1 MHRKDWLGSRG
12 NEGTHRRERIKGGY
26 LVEKQKRLIGYEKSK
41 TFLIQRI
48 K

>member
-12 NEGTHRRERIKGGY
+12 NEGRQRRERIKRGY
-26 LVEKQKRLIGYEKSK
+26 FAEKQKRLIGYEKSK

>member
-12 NEGTHRRERIKGGY
+12 NDGRHRRERIKRGY
-26 LVEKQKRLIGYEKSK
+26 FAEKQKRLIGYEKSK
-41 TFLIQRI
+41 PFPIQRI